1 MKRRISLFS
10 VVLTVCLLVATTGCK
25 KSATASDSASQP
37 NFEDGLNHY
46 FQNNPECFGLPFPQS
61 VIGDDSFM
69 DELVKIG
76 ILTKIRQGIGSTY
89 NLSEAGHHSV
99 SPSDSSKLCY
109 GTKKVERVVNFTKPG
124 SEGNQ
129 ESSVTYVWSLTN
141 IPDWAKSASDTQP
154 PPNWEDSQLFDKE
167 VKGTL
172 SEKERTATD
181 TMRLT
186 NLGWRRSDD
195 TGQ

>member
-1 MKRRISLFS
+1 MSKYLRSLFCLAILI
-10 VVLTVCLLVATTGCK
+10 LTTCLGCNK
-25 KSATASDSASQP
+25 NSASAS
-37 NFEDGLNHY
+37 NFEAGLNHY
-46 FQNNPECFGLPFPQS
+46 FQNHPECFTLPYPQYAL
-61 VIGDDSFM
+61 GEQNFLDK
-69 DELVKIG
+69 LVKIG
-76 ILTKIRQGIGSTY
+76 ILTKQKNAADLMGATY
-89 NLSEAGHHSV
+89 NLSDTGRHFV

-109 GTKKVERVVNFTKPG
+109 GNKTVERVVNFTKSG
-124 SEGNQ
+124 GEGNQ
-129 ESSVTYVWSLTN
+129 ESTVTYVWALTN
-141 IPDWAKSASDTQP
+141 DPDWAKSASDTQP